1 MNNPVK
7 MRQRLIEERKQQLLK
22 QLLNCDNTI
31 AETDT
36 LIEKIICCNKI
47 LFGLTFV
54 DGRN

>member
-31 AETDT
+31 AETDI